1 METEIPNIPDTEMI
15 LDGAAK
21 SVIKTK
27 NFIFEN
33 VIIIFSISLFL
44 MAAVILLTVADI
56 SFKENETIT
65 SDVYVLEGYS
75 NTDKIMKEQRKED
88 CSQGLNE
95 VQKLCKKKGSGE
107 LGKKKCMK
115 YDCCIWPEYKDKK
128 NKVNCI
134 PGDKAGPSISHANL
148 GYDEYYYKN
157 KKYKV

>member
-33 VIIIFSISLFL
+33 VIIIFSISLLL
-44 MAAVILLTVADI
+44 MAIVILITITGV
-56 SFKENETIT
+56 SFKEDETTT

-75 NTDKIMKEQRKED
+75 NTEKLMKEQRKKK
-88 CSQGLNE
+88 CNKGLNE
-95 VQKLCKKKGSGE
+95 VKKLCEKKGSGE
-107 LGKKKCMK
+107 LGKKRCMD

-134 PGDKAGPSISHANL
+134 PGDKDGPSISHANL

-157 KKYKV
+157 KKYKL